1 MVINRRSVYSIRD
14 SASVYIKDAMPHEKA
29 MTINVEGA
37 GKHFDTAVVNAFR
50 QVHEQFRR
58 IAEESRA

>member
-1 MVINRRSVYSIRD
+1 
-14 SASVYIKDAMPHEKA
+14 